1 MTVDKARRRVEWLAQ
16 AGILTEA
23 LPFMRRYTGKT
34 VLIKYGGHAMG
45 DAALAQLFAR
55 DVTLLKQV
63 GVNPIVVHGG
73 GPQIGEMLTRLAKES
88 EFVDG
93 LRVTDQET
101 VDIVE
106 MVLSGRINKQIV
118 AALQQAGGYAVGL
131 SGKDGGLLQAKKL
144 TRTIKDPESQIE
156 RHLDL
161 GFVGEPT
168 AVDPT
173 ILETFRDTKV
183 IPVIAPIGMGAEGE
197 TYNINAD
204 TAAGAIAGGAGARRL
219 LLLTDVAGVL
229 DRDGELIRE
238 LTVSEAETL
247 REKGVIS
254 GGMIPKVQTCIDA
267 VRGGAEAAV
276 ILDGRVA
283 HVILLELFTEHG
295 SGTII
300 RPD

>member
-23 LPFMRRYTGKT
+23 LPYMRRYSGKT
-34 VLIKYGGHAMG
+34 LAIKYGGHAMG
-45 DAALAQLFAR
+45 DEGLAQLFAR
-55 DVTLLKQV
+55 DVVLLKQV

-88 EFVDG
+88 EFIDG
-93 LRVTDQET
+93 LRVTDAET

-118 AALQQAGGYAVGL
+118 ASFQEAGGYGIGL
-131 SGKDGGLLQAKKL
+131 SGKDGGLIRARKL
-144 TRTIKDPESQIE
+144 KRTIKDPDSYIE
-156 RHLDL
+156 RELDL

-168 AVDPT
+168 AVDT
-173 ILETFRDTKV
+173 TVLDAIKDTKL
-183 IPVIAPIGMGAEGE
+183 IPVIAPIGLGEDGE

-204 TAAGAIAGGAGARRL
+204 TAAGAIAGGTGARRL

-229 DRDGELIRE
+229 DKNGDLIRE
-238 LTVSEAETL
+238 LTVSQAERL
-247 REKGVIS
+247 QDEGVIS

-267 VRGGAEAAV
+267 VRAGAEAAV